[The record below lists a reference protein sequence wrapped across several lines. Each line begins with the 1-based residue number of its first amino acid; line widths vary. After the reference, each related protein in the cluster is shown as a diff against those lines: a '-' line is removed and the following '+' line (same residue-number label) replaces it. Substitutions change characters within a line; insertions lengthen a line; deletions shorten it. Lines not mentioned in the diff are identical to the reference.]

1 MLPALNS
8 RGFMNAQI
16 AFSGATKTAL
26 VDSRQAASY
35 LGCSRQWLAILR
47 MQHAGPAYIKHGS
60 WVRYRIAD
68 LDTWVN
74 RHRVATGDAA

>member
-1 MLPALNS
+1 MSTEFDIS
-8 RGFMNAQI
+8 RL
-16 AFSGATKTAL
+16 TKSAL
-26 VDSRQAASY
+26 VDSRQAAQY

-68 LDTWVN
+68 LDTWVTKN
-74 RHRVATGDAA
+74 RVTTSDAA